1 MCLITSQ
8 VYLLSGPLLAADN
21 VLFSLLALC
30 RYRTFEPMY
39 YPEME
44 LLLTWPY
51 WQWPLAVHSVH
62 AVALLKQSK

>member
-1 MCLITSQ
+1 MCLITLQ

-21 VLFSLLALC
+21 VLFSLPALC
-30 RYRTFEPMY
+30 RYRTFEPTY

-51 WQWPLAVHSVH
+51 WQRPLAVHSVCV
-62 AVALLKQSK
+62 VASLKQSK